1 MLLVAAS
8 VNLPTPPTKGGS
20 GCAEV
25 LQVRIRMSRGA
36 PESHEKNCAEAARIL
51 FQRRRAERTIGQVL
65 RCLFDPAAMND
76 EFTVDALKMRR
87 P

>member
-1 MLLVAAS
+1 MLLVTAGD
-8 VNLPTPPTKGGS
+8 NLLTSLTKGGG

-25 LQVRIRMSRGA
+25 LQVIIRMPCCA

-65 RCLFDPAAMND
+65 RCLLDPAAMND
-76 EFTVDALKMRR
+76 EFTAHTLNMRR
-87 P
+87 S